1 MRAFVCARLYFSA
14 CIRVCNASE
23 YVSLPDVEGGVEDVG
38 LLQAV
43 QLNLA
48 VSHLVVHTLQLVI
61 QLQLLPLELTVLLL
75 VPGAHRH
82 TSHTHRPGEDK
93 GLICEIELYSA

>member
-1 MRAFVCARLYFSA
+1 MYFSA
-14 CIRVCNASE
+14 CISVCNTSE

-43 QLNLA
+43 QLDLA

-82 TSHTHRPGEDK
+82 TSLTQARG
-93 GLICEIELYSA
+93 G